1 MRVRQTRQA
10 GAGLASERR
19 ASRFTNDAIT
29 AAGSSGVFKH
39 TCVCVCACVRVRACV
54 CVCARARARAHIYM
68 GKCSNDEGAR

>member
-19 ASRFTNDAIT
+19 ASRLTNDAIT

-39 TCVCVCACVRVRACV
+39 TCVCVCVRACV
-54 CVCARARARAHIYM
+54 RAHIYM
-68 GKCSNDEGAR
+68 GKCSIDEGAR